1 MSNKLKKQWRE
12 RARPILEAY
21 SAGRIS
27 SKDAVRRLGMRDT
40 TVLLYELG
48 EANLP
53 LPMPPADEV
62 EQQAEFVTKIIRG
75 PS

>member
-1 MSNKLKKQWRE
+1 MTDEFEKLWRE
-12 RARPILEAY
+12 RARPILESY

-27 SKDAVRRLGMRDT
+27 SKEAVRRLRVRDT
-40 TVLLYELG
+40 TVLLIELG

-53 LPMPPADEV
+53 LPFPPADEI
-62 EQQAEFVTKIIRG
+62 ERQAAFVADIIRG